1 MKHYL
6 IKCTKDWADECNVY
20 FLEFLDEDTYNRY
33 MICKNIL
40 KNWYSS
46 YYFGTNEGWE
56 DDFDYLDFT
65 PIELSDSEYRV
76 FKKFNIH
83 GEEVVDYFFEE
94 LQDTLIDEGIIEEN
108 ADIFK
113 MSESEFKKAVES
125 YESMLDE

>member
-6 IKCTKDWADECNVY
+6 IKCAKDWADECDVH
-20 FLEFLDEDTYNRY
+20 FLELIDEDTYNRY
-33 MICKNIL
+33 KICKDIL

-46 YYFGTNEGWE
+46 YYFGTNEGWD

-76 FKKFNIH
+76 FKKFNIR
-83 GEEVVDYFFEE
+83 GEEVTEYFFEE
-94 LQDTLIDEGIIEEN
+94 LQDCLVDEGIIKEDD
-108 ADIFK
+108 DIFK

-125 YESMLDE
+125 YASMLDE

>member
-20 FLEFLDEDTYNRY
+20 FLEFIDEATYNRY
-33 MICKNIL
+33 EICKKVL

-76 FKKFNIH
+76 FKKFNIV
-83 GEEVVDYFFEE
+83 GETITDYFFEE
-94 LQDTLIDEGIIEEN
+94 LQDTLQDEGIISDDTN
-108 ADIFK
+108 IFD
-113 MSESEFKKAVES
+113 MSESDFKKAVES
-125 YESMLDE
+125 YESMLNE